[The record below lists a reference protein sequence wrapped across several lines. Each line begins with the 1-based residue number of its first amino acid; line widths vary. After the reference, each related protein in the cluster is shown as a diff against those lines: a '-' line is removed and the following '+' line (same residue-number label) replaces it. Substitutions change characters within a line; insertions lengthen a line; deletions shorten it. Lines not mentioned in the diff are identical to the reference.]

1 MLYVVATPIGN
12 LGEITARA
20 IEILNSVDYIACE
33 DTRTSKVLLDHLNIK
48 KRLVAYHKFN
58 EQSEAVKI
66 VEDLKNGLNI
76 AVISDAG
83 MPCISD
89 PGAILIRQLIS
100 ENLPYTVVSGPS
112 AFTNAFVLSGYPTP
126 FTFVGFLPDSNIDRD
141 KLLDELSGYNST
153 LIFYCSPHAL
163 TKDIETLY
171 GALGDREMCVVR
183 EISKRFEEVTFST
196 LKDGYTGTVKG
207 EFVVLIKKSNIQKT
221 NDIDKNL
228 KTLLDMGLTK
238 TEASKV
244 IAKAT
249 GLKKSDIYKSMIEW
263 NHFKNTA

>member
-1 MLYVVATPIGN
+1 MLYIVATPIGN

-20 IEILNSVDYIACE
+20 LEILNSVDYIACE
-33 DTRTSKVLLDHLNIK
+33 DTRTSKVLLDHFNIK

-66 VEDLKNGLNI
+66 IEDIKNGQNI
-76 AVISDAG
+76 ALISDAG
-83 MPCISD
+83 MPGISD
-89 PGAILIRQLIS
+89 PGAILIRQLID

-126 FTFVGFLPDSNIDRD
+126 FTFVGFLPDNNVDRN
-141 KLLDELSGYNST
+141 KLLDELSQYNST

-163 TKDIETLY
+163 VKDLEVLHD
-171 GALGDREMCVVR
+171 ALGDREICVVR
-183 EISKRFEEVTFST
+183 EISKKFEEVSFST
-196 LKDGYTGTVKG
+196 LDRGYEGTIKG
-207 EFVVLIKKSNIQKT
+207 EFVVLIKKTAPQSTSNIDQ
-221 NDIDKNL
+221 NL
-228 KTLLDMGLTK
+228 KVLLDMGLTK

-249 GLKKSDIYKSMIEW
+249 GIKKSDIYKSMI
-263 NHFKNTA
+263 